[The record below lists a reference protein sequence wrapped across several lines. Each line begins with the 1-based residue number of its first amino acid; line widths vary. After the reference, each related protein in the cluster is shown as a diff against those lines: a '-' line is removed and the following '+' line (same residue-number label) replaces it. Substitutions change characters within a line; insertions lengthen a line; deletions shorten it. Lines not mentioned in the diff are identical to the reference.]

1 MTFIHKCVIFF
12 INTDIQCSL
21 KFNFVIYYKEFIFL
35 RGVVV
40 CGSLE
45 TWFIEPYNASVLLLC
60 AFFFKSRCYFCIS
73 YTSEV
78 SKFNLHF
85 KIFTTR

>member
-1 MTFIHKCVIFF
+1 MTFVHKCVIFF

-21 KFNFVIYYKEFIFL
+21 KFNFAIYYREFIFL

-60 AFFFKSRCYFCIS
+60 ASSYVIPIGSLQRKSDGSTHDQENNF
-73 YTSEV
+73 
-78 SKFNLHF
+78 
-85 KIFTTR
+85 